1 MDNYYDRIRKS
12 IEVGEEADYQQDC
25 LNLLGEIAEKDK
37 RIKELEE
44 ERDEWEKIS
53 RLMNTSLQKT
63 VERVEEL
70 EKQAL
75 TLKRQCARDLAKQQY
90 NDLQLLQCR
99 DEIIMK
105 LEKRIAELEALETRM
120 VRKAIAKAEGGAA

>member
-1 MDNYYDRIRKS
+1 MANYYDRIRKS

-70 EKQAL
+70 EKQHAGPRRNRQRRGPC
-75 TLKRQCARDLAKQQY
+75 TLQVNRSP
-90 NDLQLLQCR
+90 
-99 DEIIMK
+99 
-105 LEKRIAELEALETRM
+105 
-120 VRKAIAKAEGGAA
+120 